1 MSTIWVN
8 GQPDA
13 TINPLDRGLAY
24 GDGLFATMRVNK
36 SEIQFVESHFLRLT
50 QGAKRLGFDW
60 QPSQS
65 LRALML
71 ECAQQNPQSCLKVLL
86 SRGVG
91 GRGYTPPN
99 SNQSINEVVSVH
111 PFPDVYQ
118 SWQSQGLSLQSSDVL
133 LARQPRLAGIKHCN
147 RLEQVLIKSVP
158 LADGYDDWLVLDS
171 KRNIIESSMANLF
184 FETEVG
190 IVTPKLAYAGV
201 AGMMREQVIYQLL
214 EMNLTV
220 SITEMNL
227 SDLSNVKH
235 AFMTNSLLGVVDINL
250 IDQHLL
256 QKAPFT
262 SLLRERLN
270 LTL

>member
-1 MSTIWVN
+1 M
-8 GQPDA
+8 
-13 TINPLDRGLAY
+13 
-24 GDGLFATMRVNK
+24 
-36 SEIQFVESHFLRLT
+36 
-50 QGAKRLGFDW
+50 
-60 QPSQS
+60 
-65 LRALML
+65 
-71 ECAQQNPQSCLKVLL
+71 
-86 SRGVG
+86 
-91 GRGYTPPN
+91 
-99 SNQSINEVVSVH
+99 
-111 PFPDVYQ
+111 
-118 SWQSQGLSLQSSDVL
+118 
-133 LARQPRLAGIKHCN
+133 
-147 RLEQVLIKSVP
+147 LIKSES

-214 EMNLTV
+214 AMNFTV
-220 SITEMNL
+220 SITELNL
-227 SDLSNVKH
+227 SNLCNVKH

-250 IDQHLL
+250 IDQHIL